1 MKKRTVADRPPHSA
15 APRSR
20 HVASPEN
27 RDRPA
32 GRTGAA
38 VVAAPRQAEA
48 DAAAADAVP
57 GLAPDARPTGQS
69 FGLAGADPVAVPTA
83 VPAAVQNGAPVPWTE
98 RELTFDDVPF
108 RGIVEQALAGI
119 YVVQD
124 ERFVYANDTFA
135 AMFGYSRDEFI
146 GRRMVDCVTEDS
158 ADEVMV
164 NYWRRIRG
172 EVDSIRYR
180 TKGVRKD
187 GALVHLELHA
197 SALVCR
203 GQPAVVGVALDV
215 TENVRYEQELEAAQE
230 RLQQL
235 ARHLNTSR
243 EIERARLARE
253 VHDVLGGMLTTV
265 KFDLI
270 RIVRRSAAAG
280 QEQQIHQISSELVDL
295 VQQTI
300 DAARV
305 ISEEMRPQTLDLLGL
320 AVALRQLLH
329 RFGERHGH
337 AVEMTG
343 DAETVP
349 VPPDV
354 AMQVYRI
361 AQEALTNI
369 VRHAEA
375 SRVEMAWRCND
386 SGFTLLIDDNGRGI
400 AAERRRPG
408 SIGLFSM
415 AERAREIGAE
425 LTVAPGANGGTRV
438 ALTFPRRA
446 GG

>member
-1 MKKRTVADRPPHSA
+1 MHSPGPAGA
-15 APRSR
+15 AP
-20 HVASPEN
+20 
-27 RDRPA
+27 
-32 GRTGAA
+32 TGAA
-38 VVAAPRQAEA
+38 PAPAASLRSPRSLAPDLQSTVQSIE
-48 DAAAADAVP
+48 AAAAAPAVLPDP
-57 GLAPDARPTGQS
+57 GQDELP
-69 FGLAGADPVAVPTA
+69 L
-83 VPAAVQNGAPVPWTE
+83 PWTE

-124 ERFVYANDTFA
+124 ERFVYANDIFA

-158 ADEVMV
+158 ADEVMA

-215 TENVRYEQELEAAQE
+215 TENVRHERALESAREQ
-230 RLQQL
+230 LQQL

-243 EIERARLARE
+243 EVERARLARE

-265 KFDLI
+265 KFDLV
-270 RIVRRSAAAG
+270 RIVRRSASAG
-280 QEQQIHQISSELVDL
+280 QEDQIHSIATDLVDL

-300 DAARV
+300 DAARA

-320 AVALRQLLH
+320 AFALRQLLV

-337 AVEMTG
+337 AVEMTS
-343 DAETVP
+343 DTEALA

-375 SRVEMAWRCND
+375 SRVELAWHCNPD
-386 SGFTLLIDDNGRGI
+386 GFSLLIDDNGRGI
-400 AAERRRPG
+400 APERRRPG

-425 LTVAPGANGGTRV
+425 LIVGPGANGGTRV
-438 ALTFPRRA
+438 ALYCLRSVSR
-446 GG
+446 